1 MRVVGA
7 IVVQVLVLGGLAGEG
22 GAQPQ
27 DPEEET
33 PPPAVGSEP
42 STSTSTSTGAST
54 STSTSTGAS
63 TNPSTTTAKSA
74 AKPVAKPPAPVLRD
88 WRDLAAAGAY
98 DEAYA
103 ALPPDLATVLTPE
116 ALLLYADV
124 ARLSRHPADAVAPL
138 RTLVARHA
146 QDPRAPL
153 AAFTLGR
160 VLLDHLGRPREAAA
174 AFAQAQALDPEG
186 ALAEDALAR
195 EVEAWSRADDIPRAR
210 ERARAYLERYPGGS
224 RVRSV
229 RRFGELE

>member
-1 MRVVGA
+1 MVK
-7 IVVQVLVLGGLAGEG
+7 
-22 GAQPQ
+22 
-27 DPEEET
+27 
-33 PPPAVGSEP
+33 P
-42 STSTSTSTGAST
+42 S
-54 STSTSTGAS
+54 
-63 TNPSTTTAKSA
+63 
-74 AKPVAKPPAPVLRD
+74 PAPVVRD

-174 AFAQAQALDPEG
+174 AFAQAQTLDPEG